1 MFDNIDRRRF
11 LAMAIAAPVI
21 VAFALGIGLYPMV
34 HMEAKDVPVAVVSED
49 RGVSAARGQS
59 INMGE
64 TLVMNIKEVGEKNGT
79 MDISR
84 ISDKQKAVEEAEKG
98 KFCAVMVIPED
109 FSMKQMALKSGARE
123 AAEIRIYI
131 NQGSYGLL
139 GTVTEAL
146 TADMTEQISRAFS
159 PGSTAP
165 VSCDIEY
172 INPTDNMG
180 SGLMAVNGH
189 ALAGMITWMSMLVS
203 TVLLYI
209 YGIRRADQEAAMKK
223 REINFQLVFGIF
235 ASVVAAAAA
244 ALSLRFVMGFD
255 IELGGTFCYLIVV
268 ILGFMLL
275 ILGIMRWIGFG
286 GLVLAALA
294 MFISI
299 GTIYIPYEA
308 LPGFW
313 QTFIYPWA
321 PVRLMGEGFREMFFL
336 GGSWLNR
343 ETAIA
348 AGMGAAGAALMY
360 LSVFKRKEKSE
371 K

>member
-1 MFDNIDRRRF
+1 
-11 LAMAIAAPVI
+11 
-21 VAFALGIGLYPMV
+21 
-34 HMEAKDVPVAVVSED
+34 
-49 RGVSAARGQS
+49 
-59 INMGE
+59 
-64 TLVMNIKEVGEKNGT
+64 
-79 MDISR
+79 
-84 ISDKQKAVEEAEKG
+84 
-98 KFCAVMVIPED
+98 
-109 FSMKQMALKSGARE
+109 
-123 AAEIRIYI
+123 
-131 NQGSYGLL
+131 
-139 GTVTEAL
+139 
-146 TADMTEQISRAFS
+146 
-159 PGSTAP
+159 
-165 VSCDIEY
+165 
-172 INPTDNMG
+172 
-180 SGLMAVNGH
+180 
-189 ALAGMITWMSMLVS
+189 
-203 TVLLYI
+203 
-209 YGIRRADQEAAMKK
+209 MKK

-244 ALSLRFVMGFD
+244 ALSLKFVMDFD